1 MKKKLIAL
9 TDELWAA
16 IDAARGDIPRNSW
29 LESKLRRTKAVRDAA
44 KSNGITFSARPV
56 DGRGRWERQKGTEK

>member
-16 IDAARGDIPRNSW
+16 IDAARGDTPRNSW

-44 KSNGITFSARPV
+44 KSNGITFPSRPV
-56 DGRGRWERQKGTEK
+56 DGRGRWKRRKDIEK